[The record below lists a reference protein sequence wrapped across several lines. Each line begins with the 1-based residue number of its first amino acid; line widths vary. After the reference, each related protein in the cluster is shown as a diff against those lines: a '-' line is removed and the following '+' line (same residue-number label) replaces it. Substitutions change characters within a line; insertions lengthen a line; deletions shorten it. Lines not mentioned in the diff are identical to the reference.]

1 MFLSTCKCVIIA
13 CRKEQEVI
21 MNKEEQILK
30 LLENNMGI
38 ITTEEIVRN
47 NINRVFLTRLVKKG
61 KIERIKKGL
70 YVLSSTW
77 GDEYFNLIYGNNAIF
92 SYETALY
99 FLGLCQTVPAR
110 YHITVNRDY
119 NGSLKIH
126 KNVKLHYVKKE
137 LFELGKITIQSP
149 QGQNITCYDAERC
162 ICDLLK
168 DKENQDVEIVKYA
181 IVEYLS
187 NKKDRNLPKLLEYSK
202 KLNVEEEVSK
212 YLEVL
217 M

>member
-1 MFLSTCKCVIIA
+1 
-13 CRKEQEVI
+13 
-21 MNKEEQILK
+21 MNKRELILK
-30 LLENNMGI
+30 LIEDNNGV
-38 ITTEEIVRN
+38 ITTREIMEN

-61 KIERIKKGL
+61 ELERIKNGL

-99 FLGLCQTVPAR
+99 FLNLCETVPNT
-110 YHITVNRDY
+110 YHITVNRGY
-119 NGSLKIH
+119 NGSLKKH
-126 KNVKLHYVKKE
+126 DNVKLHYVSKE
-137 LFELGKITIQSP
+137 IFDIGKIIIRSP
-149 QGQNITCYDAERC
+149 QGQNIFCYNAERC

-168 DKENQDVEIVKYA
+168 DKDNQDIETIKYA
-181 IVEYLS
+181 IIEYLS
-187 NKKDRNLPKLLEYSK
+187 DKNNRDLPKLMEYAK
-202 KLNVEEEVSK
+202 IFNVYDDVSK